1 MAVDALRTLNRIEL
15 LNLLVEEQSRSL
27 KNVMLNT
34 TDIEEI
40 IKFHHKQNVIFNAF
54 LEKLGTMIRNY
65 KAFIILKLI

>member
-54 LEKLGTMIRNY
+54 LERLGTI
-65 KAFIILKLI
+65 FVTTKLLLY